1 MSRDKQAEPREA
13 DSGEWRLE
21 RPATD
26 GIEVRRR
33 HAANRSAFNEGARTY
48 AADIERATE
57 FLASGNSNM
66 HPIERRNLERYGPL
80 PYWCRT
86 AVHLQCAGGLDT
98 LSLLVEGAGS
108 VVGIDISDAMIEA
121 ARELSRRTGMSA
133 RWYCCD
139 VIDTPAELDRSADLV
154 YTGRGALPWIHDL
167 TAWAAVVER
176 LLRPGGVVCI
186 YDSHPFQAMI
196 SWESSELTFAPQ
208 TSCFDYADSEKGWSD
223 EYIGEIEGIDVSK
236 QTRKYERVWPVAEVV
251 QALIDAGLVLDRLGE
266 HTEDFWRPFPALS
279 DPERTRI
286 PNTFSVCARKR

>member
-1 MSRDKQAEPREA
+1 MNADKQPEPHEA

-26 GIEVRRR
+26 ENEVRRR

-48 AADIERATE
+48 AAELERAAR

-66 HPIERRNLERYGPL
+66 HPVERRNLERYGPL
-80 PYWCRT
+80 PDWCRT

-108 VVGIDISDAMIEA
+108 VVGVDISEAMIES
-121 ARELSRRTGMSA
+121 ARELSRRTAMSA

-139 VIDTPAELDRSADLV
+139 VLDTPNELDGSADLV

-196 SWESSELTFAPQ
+196 SWESSKLELAPE
-208 TSCFDYADSEKGWSD
+208 TRYFDYADSEKGWSD

-236 QTRKYERVWPVAEVV
+236 QTRKYERVWPPAEVV
-251 QALIDAGLVLDRLGE
+251 QALIDAGLALDRLGE
-266 HTEDFWRPFPALS
+266 HAEDFWRPFPALPDS
-279 DPERTRI
+279 ERARI